1 MQAAIIREH
10 GGLSAIRVESV
21 PTPTFSETE
30 TLIQVKACA
39 VNHMDLWARKGV
51 ATYKYPLPLIPGCDI
66 AGIVVDGGHH
76 TPGTEVIVA
85 PGISCGVCTECLEG
99 SDNLCKQY
107 GILGETRDGG
117 CAEFVAV
124 PTVNVIPKPSAISWT
139 DAAAFPLTFLTAWH
153 MLVSKAQVRA
163 GDTVLVHAGGS
174 GVGSAAIQI
183 ARLHGA
189 RVFTTAGTDAKLAK
203 ARALGADIGLNYKTN
218 PDWSK
223 KVYQL
228 TNRRGVDIVI
238 EHVGAAT
245 WDHSIR
251 VLRRGGR
258 LVTCGAT
265 TGGEV
270 SLHLQRLFFKNLE
283 ILGSTMG
290 TKAELHRIVH
300 LMASGDLKPMV
311 DQVLPLADI
320 QEAHRILEA
329 REAFGK
335 VVITP

>member
-1 MQAAIIREH
+1 
-10 GGLSAIRVESV
+10 
-21 PTPTFSETE
+21 
-30 TLIQVKACA
+30 
-39 VNHMDLWARKGV
+39 
-51 ATYKYPLPLIPGCDI
+51 
-66 AGIVVDGGHH
+66 
-76 TPGTEVIVA
+76 
-85 PGISCGVCTECLEG
+85 
-99 SDNLCKQY
+99 
-107 GILGETRDGG
+107 
-117 CAEFVAV
+117 
-124 PTVNVIPKPSAISWT
+124 
-139 DAAAFPLTFLTAWH
+139 
-153 MLVSKAQVRA
+153 
-163 GDTVLVHAGGS
+163 
-174 GVGSAAIQI
+174 
-183 ARLHGA
+183 
-189 RVFTTAGTDAKLAK
+189 